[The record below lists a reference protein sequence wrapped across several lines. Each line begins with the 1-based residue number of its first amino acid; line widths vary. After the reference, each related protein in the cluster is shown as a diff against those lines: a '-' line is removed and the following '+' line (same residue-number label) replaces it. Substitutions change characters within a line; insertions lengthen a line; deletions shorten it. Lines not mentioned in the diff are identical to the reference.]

1 MSYVKERFATRL
13 KELRDAAGLTQ
24 EQLAKELKVSRG
36 AISYYEKGE
45 RTPDIEFLDSVC
57 LFFNLPIDYVLGYTE
72 NINKEY
78 INMYEMFGLTDNACS
93 VLDESDGYLG
103 HIISHIITNND
114 FEGIEELFIS
124 IIKNY
129 KSFNSLDIDYLSFIL
144 TKHIMHLISNALRS
158 ELNLQYTD
166 QEKEELY
173 NTIECLLSSN
183 NKALSHLKEVET
195 KISQEIEKNSEDRKN
210 NLHNS
215 TSYKARKSVHSRL
228 LDATSFLKKDI

>member
-36 AISYYEKGE
+36 AISYYEKSE

-144 TKHIMHLISNALRS
+144 TKHIMHLISNALKS

-215 TSYKARKSVHSRL
+215 TSYKTRKSVHSRL

>member
-36 AISYYEKGE
+36 AISYYEKSE

-144 TKHIMHLISNALRS
+144 TKHIMHLISNALKS

-215 TSYKARKSVHSRL
+215 SSYKTRKSVHSRL

>member
-1 MSYVKERFATRL
+1 
-13 KELRDAAGLTQ
+13 
-24 EQLAKELKVSRG
+24 
-36 AISYYEKGE
+36 
-45 RTPDIEFLDSVC
+45 
-57 LFFNLPIDYVLGYTE
+57 
-72 NINKEY
+72 
-78 INMYEMFGLTDNACS
+78 
-93 VLDESDGYLG
+93 
-103 HIISHIITNND
+103 
-114 FEGIEELFIS
+114 
-124 IIKNY
+124 
-129 KSFNSLDIDYLSFIL
+129 
-144 TKHIMHLISNALRS
+144 MHLISNALKS

-215 TSYKARKSVHSRL
+215 TSYKTRKSVHSRL